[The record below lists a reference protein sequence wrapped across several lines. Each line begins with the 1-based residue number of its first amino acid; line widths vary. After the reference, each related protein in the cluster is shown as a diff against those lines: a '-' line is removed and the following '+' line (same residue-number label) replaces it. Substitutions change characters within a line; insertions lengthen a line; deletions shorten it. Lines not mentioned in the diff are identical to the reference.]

1 MTEFDIHIFVGTFDS
16 EDSAMDYA
24 SAKYNDDDSVE
35 RQFAADIGARALDE
49 DFFETIFGDERHEY
63 LQSLLVSPE
72 DINRIRSA
80 ENSTAN
86 TFFLIFA
93 VEDHIDLTFDTN
105 PKTVQFLGTYKGVWQ

>member
-1 MTEFDIHIFVGTFDS
+1 MAEFDIHIFAGTFDS

-24 SAKYNDDDSVE
+24 SVKYNDDDSVDC
-35 RQFAADIGARALDE
+35 QLAADIGASTLEE

-72 DINRIRSA
+72 DSNTIRSA
-80 ENSTAN
+80 ENSTTN

-93 VEDHIDLTFDTN
+93 IEDHVDLTFDTN
-105 PKTVQFLGTYKGVWQ
+105 PKTVQFLGTYKGAWQ